1 MSLLSIL
8 RGKQKQQDVQPLKLA
23 TIATVSRVP
32 TPIVAIVAKDADL
45 KANNLTFTFNN
56 DIDCTWRKQYFENTS
71 RNKQQLE
78 EEIIL
83 AESDFIK
90 SRNQFHE
97 HHWLCATCI
106 AAGKG
111 YGQRCV
117 IGENLNTAYEVV
129 FKEKY
134 ELGEMI
140 AKLSRQSKI
149 PSSLPYRVVVGKPSV
164 TVINQ
169 PISAWSDHD

>member
-1 MSLLSIL
+1 MSLLSTL
-8 RGKQKQQDVQPLKLA
+8 RKKQKPQEVQIRKLA
-23 TIATVSRVP
+23 TIATASRAP
-32 TPIVAIVAKDADL
+32 KPSVAIVAKDADL
-45 KANNLTFTFNN
+45 RANNLTLTFNN
-56 DIDCTWRKQYFENTS
+56 EIDCTWGKQYFENAS

-78 EEIIL
+78 EEILL

-117 IGENLNTAYEVV
+117 IGENLNTAYEVF

-134 ELGEMI
+134 ELGEII
-140 AKLSRQSKI
+140 AKLSHHSKI